1 MATANAKLL
10 ELVNAENLP
19 AKLLTEINVTFTAP
33 SPNDDAD
40 RDTVVTITGVPGR
53 GYTGSVDVTY
63 KRVPLSLIAPTA
75 NLRSVQPFT
84 KESTVTLLNSMFGL
98 FLTVDDFEDFTPPV
112 LNHDETATLSL
123 TVKDSSKNFTGTIQA
138 EFFYGRPEL
147 GAVVGARLLGV
158 LKHPIDNLT
167 RSARMATWGIDFTS
181 IRDAIRPVKGKYGD
195 FGKVQV
201 ACAYFGIPAWVEGG
215 VTDYATSAVPDSNP
229 AFDRVVI
236 QKNVN
241 GWGAVRGDMYFH
253 YNNLDEV

>member
-19 AKLLTEINVTFTAP
+19 AKLLTEINVTFAAP
-33 SPNDDAD
+33 NPTEDPD

-53 GYTGSVDVTY
+53 GYTGSVDITY
-63 KRVPLSLIAPTA
+63 KRVPLSLVAPTA
-75 NLRSVQPFT
+75 NIRSLQPFT

-98 FLTVDDFEDFTPPV
+98 FLTVADFEDFTPPV
-112 LNHDETATLSL
+112 LNHDEAATLTL
-123 TVKDSSKNFTGTIQA
+123 TALETSKNFTGSIEV
-138 EFFYGRPEL
+138 EFFIGRPQLE
-147 GAVVGARLLGV
+147 AVVGARILGV
-158 LKHPIDNLT
+158 LKHPISNLT

-181 IRDAIRPVKGKYGD
+181 LRDAIRPLKGTYTD
-195 FGKVQV
+195 FDRVQV
-201 ACAYFGIPAWVEGG
+201 ACAFFGIPAWVKGA
-215 VTDYATSAVPDSNP
+215 VVDYATSAVPDSNP

-241 GWGAVRGDMYFH
+241 GGGAVQGDMYFH